1 MVENLNYSLITTV
14 LNRGDEREIFGAIV
28 VETKQDQPIDF
39 IAEDLANVL
48 FMAEVS
54 HKGKIVYIQDNS
66 RLSKIKADVSSEYLV
81 CLSISR
87 CSDYEE
93 KKRVSGIQS
102 KIGKTLP
109 SYMPNLK
116 GHEITSVTQF

>member
-28 VETKQDQPIDF
+28 VVTKQDQPIDF

-54 HKGKIVYIQDNS
+54 HKGKIVYIEDSS
-66 RLSKIKADVSSEYLV
+66 RLSKIQANVSSEYLV

-93 KKRVSGIQS
+93 KRECLAFIRKLAELCHRIYLIL
-102 KIGKTLP
+102 KIMK
-109 SYMPNLK
+109 
-116 GHEITSVTQF
+116 

>member
-1 MVENLNYSLITTV
+1 MVENLNYNLITTV
-14 LNRGDEREIFGAIV
+14 LNRGDVNEIFGAIV
-28 VETKQDQPIDF
+28 VVTKQDQPIDF

-54 HKGKIVYIQDNS
+54 HKGKTVYIEDTC
-66 RLSKIKADVSSEYLV
+66 RLSKFQADVSSEYLV

-93 KKRVSGIQS
+93 KKRASGIFL
-102 KIGKTLP
+102 KIDKVLP
-109 SYMPNLK
+109 SYISNLK